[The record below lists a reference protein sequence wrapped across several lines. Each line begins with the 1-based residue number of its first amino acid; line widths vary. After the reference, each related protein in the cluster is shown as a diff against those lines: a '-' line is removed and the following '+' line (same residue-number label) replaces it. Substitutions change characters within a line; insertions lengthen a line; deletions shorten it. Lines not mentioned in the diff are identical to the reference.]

1 MCIHGSDRLG
11 HQLYSTGLVWNK
23 VEVIVAW
30 SFEHS
35 GNCFKG
41 QSTIVLN
48 GMNVECEVGGEK

>member
-1 MCIHGSDRLG
+1 
-11 HQLYSTGLVWNK
+11 